1 MVDEEQDL
9 TFEEIRRLLYRRDL
23 AVAAH
28 RAALARSLGLTHVEM
43 LALVHLGEQGE
54 MAPSAIAALLHLS
67 SAAAALE

>member
-1 MVDEEQDL
+1 
-9 TFEEIRRLLYRRDL
+9 
-23 AVAAH
+23 
-28 RAALARSLGLTHVEM
+28 LGLTHVEM